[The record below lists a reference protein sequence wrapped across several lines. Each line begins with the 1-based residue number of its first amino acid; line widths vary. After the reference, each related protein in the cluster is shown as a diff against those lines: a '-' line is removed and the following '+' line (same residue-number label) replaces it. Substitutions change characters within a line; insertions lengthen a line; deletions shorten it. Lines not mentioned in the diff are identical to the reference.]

1 MTESSRLI
9 DHVLER
15 DLDLVLM
22 GALFASEPF
31 RAFMLKSAVG
41 WTERHSL
48 VRTCVSEMADAG
60 ESDVLLVVDLEGADR
75 LAVMIEDKISAPFQP
90 EQANRY
96 RQRGEQGIQDGRWN
110 RFTTCLCAPEGYLA
124 EARPMEEWC
133 AYISLEL
140 ISEWARQS
148 NDRYDAFVAAICEE
162 AVAKRD
168 AQVREKSPEATAFW
182 EAYRRLASQLL
193 PEVDITRLPP
203 LVSLASPWPRFGAA
217 ALPADVLLEHKP
229 QQGRVD
235 LTFVK
240 STLEALRRR
249 LPTMLPFDVKLAKTG
264 QSAALRIAVP
274 RVDHLRPFNGQDE
287 EVLSV
292 FAAVER
298 LFAIGQQIAATA
310 SGTSDAVVA
319 SQQLPHR
326 G

>member
-1 MTESSRLI
+1 MTESSRLL

-31 RAFMLKSAVG
+31 RAFMLRSAIG
-41 WTERHSL
+41 WSKRHSL
-48 VRTCVSEMADAG
+48 VRTRVSEMVDAG
-60 ESDVLLVVDLEGADR
+60 ESDVLLVVDLEGANR
-75 LAVMIEDKISAPFQP
+75 LALMIEDKISAPFQP

-96 RQRGEQGIQDGRWN
+96 WQRGEQGIQDGQWN

-133 AYISLEL
+133 AYISLES

-168 AQVREKSPEATAFW
+168 AQVREKSLEATAFW
-182 EAYRRLASQLL
+182 QAYRLLASQLL

-217 ALPADVLLEHKP
+217 ALPDNVFLEHKP
-229 QQGRVD
+229 QQGRVG
-235 LTFVK
+235 LTFAK
-240 STLEALRRR
+240 STLEDLRRR
-249 LPTMLPFDVKLAKTG
+249 LPATLPIDVKSAKTG

-274 RVDHLRPFNGQDE
+274 RVDHLRPFNEQEE

-292 FAAVER
+292 LAAVER
-298 LFAIGQQIAATA
+298 LLAIGRQIVATA
-310 SGTSDAVVA
+310 SGASNAFMA
-319 SQQLPHR
+319 SQQLPQ
-326 G
+326 